1 MGHRAQGLRAW
12 LLQRLSAVYM
22 AVYLVVAFGWLLTN
36 KPIDFTHWQALFAN
50 PLVNIL
56 SQLFIYLLLAH
67 AWIGVRDIFVDYVQ
81 HTPTRFVLLVAMS
94 LLQAILAIWVFMAFY
109 AVVQL

>member
-1 MGHRAQGLRAW
+1 MSHRAQGLRTW

-22 AVYLVVAFGWLLTN
+22 LIYIIVAFGWVCSH
-36 KPIDFTHWQALFAN
+36 KPIDYQSWQALFAN

-56 SQLFIYLLLAH
+56 SQLFIYLSLAH
-67 AWIGVRDIFVDYVQ
+67 AWIGVRDIFIDYVH
-81 HTPTRFVLLVAMS
+81 HTPTRFVLLVGTS
-94 LLQAILAIWVFMAFY
+94 LLQVILAAWVFMAFY